1 MGEPPAQSEASTSR
15 ANLIFAGAAAVA
27 LGLLIAVV
35 VALAGSGG
43 ESNAAPAPQQCV
55 RSWNSDQTALAD
67 GRHNALV
74 HNYTEAQVG
83 YMDADGAD
91 SVSNEP
97 NGRECVVVFASTTL
111 DPEVEYAA
119 EIEVDGEWIPLSA
132 VVAPVELAGLQ
143 RAALDGANVRPTA
156 EGKLSPL

>member
-1 MGEPPAQSEASTSR
+1 MPEPPAQSEASASR
-15 ANLIFAGAAAVA
+15 ANLIFAGASAVG
-27 LGLLIAVV
+27 LGLLIAV

-43 ESNAAPAPQQCV
+43 ESNAAAAPQQCV

-74 HNYTEAQVG
+74 HKYTEAQVG

-97 NGRECVVVFASTTL
+97 KGRVCVVVFGSPAL

-119 EIEVDGEWIPLSA
+119 KIEVDGEWIPLSA
-132 VVAPVELAGLQ
+132 LIAPVELAGLQ
-143 RAALDGANVRPTA
+143 RDALDGANVTPTA
-156 EGKLSPL
+156 EGKLAPL